1 MYDGL
6 RAYIKRK
13 ILDFRPGADSYRLR
27 AEKTDSPDF
36 ADGSFAKGLNFIIGK
51 SLMKYLENNN

>member
-1 MYDGL
+1 MKGF
-6 RAYIKRK
+6 
-13 ILDFRPGADSYRLR
+13 LDFRPGADNYRLR